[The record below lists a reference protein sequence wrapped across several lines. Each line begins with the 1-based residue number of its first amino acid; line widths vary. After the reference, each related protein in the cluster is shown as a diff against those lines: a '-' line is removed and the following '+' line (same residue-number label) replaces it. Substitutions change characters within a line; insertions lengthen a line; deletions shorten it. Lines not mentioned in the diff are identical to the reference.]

1 MSHLWQDVFDLLI
14 IGGILSASE
23 TFVMKKLN
31 HSKFVRSMMLAS
43 FVGVSITA
51 HAADDLQGWTING
64 HLDTYYLYDFGKPG
78 TLAGTNVRQFD
89 IKNNQFGFAALE
101 VDLTRKATD
110 KNPFGITANILFGK
124 NADII
129 AFNEPG
135 GQESSKVLQQLYVT
149 YALSKYNTTV
159 DFGKFLSWV
168 GYEGVDSSTNDNYSR
183 SFLYTLGQP
192 IYHTGLRGNF
202 ACTKNVSANLYF
214 VNGWNE
220 VEDSN
225 GGKSYGAT
233 LAYTPSEATAVT
245 ANYYGGQEGSA
256 GVSGIGFTSLGGR
269 TVNLGDLI
277 VTHQLTKNIKLA
289 LNADYADAKGF
300 DGTAGGHWSGI
311 AAYAKINLSDKFA
324 AAVRA
329 ETFSDTDG
337 LRGNGNS
344 ARYNSLT
351 GNLDYALTKD
361 SLFRLEL
368 RYDKSNIAVFN
379 SDNGGTS
386 DNRTTLS
393 FSHVLKF

>member
-1 MSHLWQDVFDLLI
+1 
-14 IGGILSASE
+14 
-23 TFVMKKLN
+23 MKNYNYSKL
-31 HSKFVRSMMLAS
+31 VRSMMLAS

-51 HAADDLQGWTING
+51 HAADDLQGWTFGG
-64 HLDTYYLYDFGKPG
+64 HLDFYYLYDFGKPDMVN
-78 TLAGTNVRQFD
+78 GTNMRQFD
-89 IKNNQFGFAALE
+89 VKNNQFGFAALE
-101 VDLTRKATD
+101 LDVTRKATD
-110 KNPFGITANILFGK
+110 KNPFGITANLLFGK

-129 AFNEPG
+129 NFNEPG
-135 GQESSKVLQQLYVT
+135 GPQSAKEIQQLFVT
-149 YALSKYNTTV
+149 YALPKYNSTV
-159 DFGKFLSWV
+159 DFGKFSSWI
-168 GYEGVDSSTNDNYSR
+168 GYESVDSSANDNYSR

-192 IYHTGLRGNF
+192 IYHAGLRLNTT
-202 ACTKNVSANLYF
+202 CTKTVSANLYL

-220 VEDSN
+220 LEDSN

-233 LAYTPSEATAVT
+233 VAFTPSEATSVT

-256 GVSGIGFTSLGGR
+256 NGSGIGFTSAGARG
-269 TVNLGDLI
+269 VNTGDLI
-277 VTHQLTKNIKLA
+277 VTHQLNKNIKLA
-289 LNADYADAKGF
+289 LNADYTDAKGF

-311 AAYAKINLSDKFA
+311 AAYVKVGLTDKLSGA
-324 AAVRA
+324 LRA
-329 ETFSDTDG
+329 ETFNDTDG
-337 LRGNGNS
+337 LRGTGNS

-368 RYDKSNIAVFN
+368 RYDKSNIKAFN